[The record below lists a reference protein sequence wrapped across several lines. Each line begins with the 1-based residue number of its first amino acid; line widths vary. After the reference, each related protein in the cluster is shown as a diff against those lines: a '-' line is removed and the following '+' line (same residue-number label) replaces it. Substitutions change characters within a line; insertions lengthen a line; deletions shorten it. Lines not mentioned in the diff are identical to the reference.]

1 MVAGN
6 PSTATPTD
14 GNYTRL
20 TNELVSPGT
29 GLVLPQAG
37 KNVLS
42 DTITGLQYAPAIIG
56 NSRASFMTY
65 SATKVGHVP
74 AASPTDTF
82 TITGSATKV
91 VHVTHIEISGIT
103 DSAVP
108 VALNVLLLRR
118 STANTG
124 GTSTNSPALIPHD
137 STNDTATATVLA
149 YTAVPTTGTL
159 VGTANAALR
168 SQKLMLTLGT
178 YTATDFPPVA
188 PIVWDFSD
196 TQGQAPVLRG
206 IGEVLAINLNGV
218 TLVGTC
224 SLNISIQWFETPL

>member
-42 DTITGLQYAPAIIG
+42 DTVTGLQYAPTIMG
-56 NSRASFMTY
+56 NSRASFPTY
-65 SATKVGHVP
+65 AATKVGLVP
-74 AASPTDTF
+74 AASPTDIF
-82 TITGSATKV
+82 TITGGATV
-91 VHVTHIEISGIT
+91 VTHITHIEISGIT

-108 VALNVLLLRR
+108 VAANVLLLKR

-124 GTSTNSPALIPHD
+124 GTSTNSPALIPLD
-137 STNDTATATVLA
+137 SNNAAAVATVLA
-149 YTAVPTTGTL
+149 YTANPTTGTL
-159 VGTANAALR
+159 IGTANAAIR

-196 TQGQAPVLRG
+196 TQGQAPILRG
-206 IGEVLAINLNGV
+206 IGEVLALNLNGV
-218 TLVGTC
+218 SLIGTV
-224 SLNISIQWFETPL
+224 SINISIQWFETPL